1 MTVAPV
7 DQAVRDD
14 VRSSLDANLCVE
26 AGAGTGKTTV
36 LVDRIVELLAR
47 GRATV
52 DGIAVITFTE
62 KAAGELAARVRQRLE
77 ERRAETFDPDELER
91 LDRALA
97 ELQRAHIETIH
108 AFAASLLRERPVEA
122 GLDPQFEVLDGVAAE
137 VDFDRAY
144 RDWVAQLL
152 QGEHPGLQLALHRG
166 FDLRELRETAV
177 ALHTHRYLLP
187 LSIAPASKP
196 DARGFVERL
205 ETVQRELESLGG
217 QCHEPDDDP
226 GYPQIALIAAFAEAC
241 RETAGDLPE
250 LERTVLFR
258 APWLNATA
266 GRAGNWGDG
275 VCAAVKELVREVK
288 NRLDALKLDLRT
300 EALVTALPLVEGFVA
315 GYAVERRREGRA
327 NFDDL
332 LIWTRDLLRDDVEA
346 RDYFRRRFTHLL
358 VDEFQDTDP
367 IQAELVAYL
376 VSPEGS
382 GGFDWTDLRPS
393 PGKLVVVGDPKQS
406 IYRFRRADIAIYD
419 EVKAGMLAGGERVIV
434 QNFRSLHGVLDWLN
448 AVFDRVLEPKPR
460 VQPANVPLV
469 PAATELELDRPSVV
483 TVRRELGEV
492 DSRAVRTAEA
502 EALARIAR
510 RAVKEE
516 CWKVRDR
523 QTKQVRHAE
532 WRDVALL
539 FPWRTDIELYE
550 EALTAAGVP
559 FRHEGSRGFNSRQ
572 EVRDL
577 VSVLLAVDDPAD
589 RINLVAAL
597 RSAAFGCSDEEIF
610 LFSVTDGTLDYR
622 AAARGLSE
630 GAPAAVA
637 EAMEILDGLHR
648 ERRGL
653 SLPELVRR
661 VIERTRMVE
670 VALALPGGDQAAA
683 NLLKLADQARAFS
696 ASEGGGLRA
705 FAQWLAVVRDEESP
719 EADAVV
725 AEETDD
731 AVRVMTIHAAKGL
744 EFPIVGLANL
754 NTGQPNRHA
763 PIPDAAHHRLHLRV
777 GTRYSGP
784 FETPGYAKAREDE
797 KALAGAEL
805 RRWLYVAAT
814 RARDHLIVP
823 IVAGKAKPGP
833 MLEALV
839 PDLPSAEA
847 APGSVDGHCFVYDP
861 ALVDEAPPVEKEADG
876 AIDDAQ
882 LAAAGIR
889 RDAFVTELEGLL
901 RTGARER
908 RIASATAV
916 EKVWERP
923 LAEPIAEDGSFVVSP
938 RGPALEIGDAV
949 HRVLELVD
957 LPAAANLDAV
967 ARAVCAEGG
976 VEGHLSAVAAMA
988 RRCLESATVRRALA
1002 SGSYHREVAFMVAG
1016 PNGSLAS
1023 GRVDLVFRVGGE
1035 LAIVDYKTDTVAEAA
1050 VDEHIVRHREQ
1061 AALYAHA
1068 VARSTGLVVSEVV
1081 FVFARPGVERAF
1093 TADQALLELGEAL
1106 ASPPT
1111 DAVAE

>member
-1 MTVAPV
+1 MSARPV

-14 VRSSLDANLCVE
+14 VRSRLDTNLCVE

-62 KAAGELAARVRQRLE
+62 KAAGELAARVRLRLE
-77 ERRAETFDPDELER
+77 ERRAETLDPVEREHLER
-91 LDRALA
+91 ALG
-97 ELQRAHIETIH
+97 ELQRAHVETIH

-144 RDWVAQLL
+144 REWTARLL
-152 QGEHPGLQLALHRG
+152 QGEHAGLQLALHRG
-166 FDLRELRETAV
+166 FDLWELRETAE

-187 LSIAPASKP
+187 LATPP
-196 DARGFVERL
+196 TARPNPLGFVDWLDTVAPELERL
-205 ETVQRELESLGG
+205 GTG
-217 QCHEPDDDP
+217 CNEPDDDQ
-226 GYPQIALIAAFAEAC
+226 GYPQIALVTRFAEAC
-241 RETAGDLPE
+241 REARDDLQE
-250 LERTVLFR
+250 LERTLLFR
-258 APWLNATA
+258 APSLKPGVGN
-266 GRAGNWGDG
+266 AGNWIEGA
-275 VCAAVKELVREVK
+275 CASVKNLVREIRD
-288 NRLDALKLDLRT
+288 RLDELKLALRT
-300 EALVTALPLVEGFVA
+300 EALVTVLPLAEDFVA
-315 GYAVERRREGRA
+315 GYAAERLGEGRA

-332 LIWTRDLLRDDVEA
+332 LIWARDLLRDDIEA
-346 RDYFRRRFTHLL
+346 RDYFRRRFSHLL

-367 IQAELVAYL
+367 IQAEIVAYL

-448 AVFDRVLEPKPR
+448 AVFDRVLEPKPM
-460 VQPANVPLV
+460 VQPANVRLV
-469 PAATELELDRPSVV
+469 PAATELTLDRPSVV
-483 TVRRELGEV
+483 TVRRQLPEG
-492 DSRAVRTAEA
+492 DARAIRTAEA
-502 EALARIAR
+502 QALARIAR

-516 CWKVRDR
+516 GWPVRDR
-523 QTKQVRHAE
+523 QTKRVRTAE

-577 VSVLLAVDDPAD
+577 VSVLLAVDDPTD

-610 LFSVTDGTLDYR
+610 LFSVTDGALDYR
-622 AAARGLSE
+622 AAARGSSE
-630 GAPAAVA
+630 AAPPAVV
-637 EAMEILDGLHR
+637 EAFEVLDGLHR

-670 VALALPGGDQAAA
+670 VALALPGGDQPAA

-705 FAQWLAVVRDEESP
+705 FAQWLAIVRDEESP

-754 NTGQPNRHA
+754 SMGRQERHA

-777 GTRYSGP
+777 GTKYSGP
-784 FETPGYAKAREDE
+784 FVTPGYDKAREDE
-797 KALAGAEL
+797 KALTSAEL

-823 IVAGKAKPGP
+823 IVTGRRPPGP
-833 MLEALV
+833 MLADLV
-839 PDLPSAEA
+839 PDLPDPEA
-847 APGSVDGHCFVYDP
+847 APGTAERQCFVYDP
-861 ALVDEAPPVEKEADG
+861 ALIDEVPTIEAG
-876 AIDDAQ
+876 ADSAVDDAR
-882 LAAAGIR
+882 LAAADLD
-889 RDAFVTELEGLL
+889 RDAFVTQLEGVL
-901 RTGARER
+901 RSASGER
-908 RIASATAV
+908 PIASATAV

-923 LAEPIAEDGSFVVSP
+923 LAAPIADDGSFVVSP
-938 RGPALEIGDAV
+938 GGPALEIGDAV
-949 HRVLELVD
+949 HRVMELVD
-957 LPAAANLDAV
+957 LPAATNLDAV

-976 VEGHLSAVAAMA
+976 VERHLGAVAAMA
-988 RRCLESATVRRALA
+988 RRCLESAGVRRALA
-1002 SGSYHREVAFMVAG
+1002 SEAYHREVAFMVAG
-1016 PNGSLAS
+1016 PNEALAS
-1023 GRVDLVFRVGGE
+1023 GRVDLVFRDGDDVV
-1035 LAIVDYKTDTVAEAA
+1035 IVDYKTDTVVEAA
-1050 VDEHIVRHREQ
+1050 VDEHIERHREQ

-1068 VARSTGLVVSEVV
+1068 VARSTGLPVSEVV
-1081 FVFARPGVERAF
+1081 FVFARPGIERAF
-1093 TADQALLELGEAL
+1093 TADGVLLALGEAL
-1106 ASPPT
+1106 AVGAP
-1111 DAVAE
+1111 AEAA

>member
-1 MTVAPV
+1 MAP
-7 DQAVRDD
+7 DPGERDH
-14 VRSSLDANLCVE
+14 
-26 AGAGTGKTTV
+26 
-36 LVDRIVELLAR
+36 
-47 GRATV
+47 
-52 DGIAVITFTE
+52 
-62 KAAGELAARVRQRLE
+62 
-77 ERRAETFDPDELER
+77 LER
-91 LDRALA
+91 ARAV
-97 ELQRAHIETIH
+97 LQRAIVYTIL
-108 AFAASLLRERPVEA
+108 AFAGLERRERLREA

-144 RDWVAQLL
+144 RGWVAQLL
-152 QGEHPGLQLALHRG
+152 EGDHAGLRLALQRG
-166 FDLRELRETAV
+166 FDLREMRETAE

-187 LSIAPASKP
+187 LATAPAPRP
-196 DARGFVERL
+196 DPRGFVGWLASAAHQL
-205 ETVQRELESLGG
+205 ELLGG
-217 QCHEPDDDP
+217 GCQAPDDDL
-226 GYPQIALIAAFAEAC
+226 GYPQIALVTAFAEAC
-241 RETAGDLPE
+241 REAGDDLPE

-258 APWLNATA
+258 APRLSA
-266 GRAGNWGDG
+266 GAGKAGNWNDG
-275 VCAAVKELVREVK
+275 VCAQVKELVREI
-288 NRLDALKLDLRT
+288 NDRLDALRLDLRT
-300 EALVTALPLVEGFVA
+300 EALAAVLPLAEGFVS
-315 GYAVERRREGRA
+315 GYAAERRRGGRA

-332 LIWTRDLLRDDVEA
+332 LIWARDVLRDDVEV
-346 RDYFRRRFTHLL
+346 RDYFRRRFSHLL

-367 IQAELVAYL
+367 IQAEIVAYL

-448 AVFDRVLEPKPR
+448 SVFDRAFDPVPR
-460 VQPANVPLV
+460 VQPANVRLV
-469 PAATELELDRPSVV
+469 PATAELELDRPSVV
-483 TVRRELGEV
+483 TVRRELPEA
-492 DSRAVRTAEA
+492 SARAVRTAEA

-516 CWKVRDR
+516 RWKVRDR
-523 QTKQVRHAE
+523 QTKRVRDAE

-539 FPWRTDIELYE
+539 FPWRTDIQLYE

-577 VSVLLAVDDPAD
+577 VSVLLAVDDPTD
-589 RINLVAAL
+589 RIQLVAAL

-610 LFSVTDGTLDYR
+610 LFSVSDGTLDYR
-622 AAARGLSE
+622 AAARDHSDE
-630 GAPAAVA
+630 APAAVV
-637 EAMEILDGLHR
+637 EAFAILDGLHR

-731 AVRVMTIHAAKGL
+731 AVRIMTIHAAKGL

-754 NTGQPNRHA
+754 NTGQPNHHA
-763 PIPDAAHHRLHLRV
+763 PIPEAARNRLHLRV
-777 GTRYSGP
+777 GTRGSGP
-784 FETPGYAKAREDE
+784 FVTPGYDRARDE
-797 KALAGAEL
+797 EKTLASAEL

-823 IVAGKAKPGP
+823 IVAGKQRPGP
-833 MLEALV
+833 MLEVLGH
-839 PDLPSAEA
+839 DLPGAEA
-847 APGSVDGHCFVYDP
+847 APGTVERGCLVYDP
-861 ALVDEAPPVEKEADG
+861 ALIEQAPAVDLEAGG
-876 AIDDAQ
+876 AIEHARIATADRRREAFALELGGILADA
-882 LAAAGIR
+882 
-889 RDAFVTELEGLL
+889 
-901 RTGARER
+901 ARER
-908 RIASATAV
+908 PIASATAV

-923 LAEPIAEDGSFVVSP
+923 LAAPVADDGSFVVSP
-938 RGPALEIGDAV
+938 GAAALEIGDAV
-949 HRVLELVD
+949 HRILELVD
-957 LPAAANLDAV
+957 LPAAASLDAV

-976 VEGHLSAVAAMA
+976 VEEHLHAVTAMA
-988 RRCLESATVRRALA
+988 RRCLGSAAVKRALA
-1002 SGSYHREVAFMVAG
+1002 SGSFPREVAFMVAG
-1016 PNGSLAS
+1016 TDGALAS
-1023 GRVDLVFRVGGE
+1023 GRVDLVFRQGGE
-1035 LAIVDYKTDTVAEAA
+1035 LVIVDYKTDTVAEAA
-1050 VDEHIVRHREQ
+1050 VDEHSERHREQ

-1068 VARSTGLVVSEVV
+1068 VARSTGLPISEVV

-1093 TADQALLELGEAL
+1093 AADAELMELGEAL
-1106 ASPPT
+1106 AIGASARQP
-1111 DAVAE
+1111 AN